1 MDDER
6 TTPDLNAIAEDFS
19 LDPVPPGEPERED
32 PRTEEGDSRGAR
44 FRRKVRSFVMAD
56 LGRNMGG
63 SMGGGPA

>member
-19 LDPVPPGEPERED
+19 LDPVAEGEAERED

-56 LGRNMGG
+56 LGGN
-63 SMGGGPA
+63 MGGGPA

>member
-1 MDDER
+1 MADKR
-6 TTPDLNAIAEDFS
+6 AAPDLSAIAEDFTLAS
-19 LDPVPPGEPERED
+19 VPQDEATRED

-63 SMGGGPA
+63 NMGGGPG